1 MCNKWSGN
9 MNATFSDTWLVHGHI
24 ISFVIFFC
32 VCVCKLLPI
41 SSWFLKSKCQS
52 QDTLLYW
59 NWVLQKLYCNYL
71 AVDGALFV
79 TQSFA
84 SMHTMAIFG
93 KLSQFMYL
101 KGQETSDGQIVV
113 SSIPSKNQRK
123 VFLISALASEIG
135 RIKKNKG
142 TIL

>member
-1 MCNKWSGN
+1 MYLCALKEETYFRNQDLRSWFFTSKDGSFTTWFPTKLVCNKWSGN

-32 VCVCKLLPI
+32 VFVNYYVPI

-71 AVDGALFV
+71 AVDGALFF

-84 SMHTMAIFG
+84 SMHTMTIFG
-93 KLSQFMYL
+93 KLSQFMH
-101 KGQETSDGQIVV
+101 
-113 SSIPSKNQRK
+113 
-123 VFLISALASEIG
+123 
-135 RIKKNKG
+135 
-142 TIL
+142 